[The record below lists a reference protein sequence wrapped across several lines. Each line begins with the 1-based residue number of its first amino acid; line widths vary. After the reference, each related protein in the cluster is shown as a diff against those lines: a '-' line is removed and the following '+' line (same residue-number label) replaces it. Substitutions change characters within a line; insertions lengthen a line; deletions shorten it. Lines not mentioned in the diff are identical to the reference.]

1 MTRADPPAVVRQQA
15 AIDHRAPFGQCCQA
29 SLRIIDTLV
38 CGQASEHAAVF
49 RNPRRPC
56 SGNPVTTNR
65 SETIDAENMN
75 IHALP
80 MQPTK
85 TLFLF
90 FDWCYFLFASAAS
103 GFSDYGCL
111 TIRLFFTVVFGL
123 GWVCFEGVFCFAK
136 YNPASC

>member
-1 MTRADPPAVVRQQA
+1 MQLRFATHVTHAPAIPSQQTEARPSTRK
-15 AIDHRAPFGQCCQA
+15 
-29 SLRIIDTLV
+29 
-38 CGQASEHAAVF
+38 
-49 RNPRRPC
+49 
-56 SGNPVTTNR
+56 
-65 SETIDAENMN
+65 NMN

-90 FDWCYFLFASAAS
+90 SDWCYFLFASATS
-103 GFSDYGCL
+103 GFSDYGCP
-111 TIRLFFTVVFGL
+111 TIRLFFTVVFVL